1 MKPQEEEDDDIRD
14 ELPDDRDDPED
25 ADETLSER
33 EPMMNEKT
41 PKEWINL
48 LTAAQTLLEAKEN
61 QMETVLEWKALRKAI
76 KNCIKLGKKV
86 KA

>member
-1 MKPQEEEDDDIRD
+1 
-14 ELPDDRDDPED
+14 
-25 ADETLSER
+25 
-33 EPMMNEKT
+33 MMNEKT